1 MIRICAILLVL
12 AAPESATELRL
23 EHVLAQKFP
32 AAAELQVR
40 AELAALRRELA
51 GSDVY
56 LAERPTYDFWLG
68 ARRGDDSAGQTQQ
81 DADLEIEGEW
91 PLLAERSQRDLF
103 ARQLQEHAALLEE
116 GAAAAARRDV
126 WLAYLD
132 VWLADRRL
140 ALLNDEVTL
149 LERWQDRLHQVV
161 EAGGAAAFELELI
174 GLETETMLFQ
184 RQAVAAQHLEA
195 WSALAALVP
204 LPATPAR
211 LAEPP
216 PLAAPPPALP
226 PEEALALRATAA
238 RYEIAVARAS
248 FERALATSRFSLLG
262 SAAREGEE
270 NVLRFGLSLRPVSV
284 QQRQAEVG
292 AATGALAALA
302 REIEIERALLL
313 GRFQVARQLHVALA
327 PTEAESFEARAAKV
341 VAAIEL
347 RLIEGKE
354 RPAEALALRRQIFS
368 LRDARLETSWRRF
381 RQEAEIVYLTEK
393 ESR

>member
-313 GRFQVARQLHVALA
+313 GRYQAARQLHDALA
-327 PTEAESFEARAAKV
+327 PTTESFEARAAKV